1 MYLKLL
7 VEWSVPYREGVR
19 TRGKTD
25 IQTQMI
31 SWSMDDVTKKTLAYV
46 VLVLFIMVMLIPA
59 IPANFEF
66 GTWLVTLIIAAV
78 IVPLVLFLSLRYAQK
93 KTEEGDHELLT
104 WRGRTTEEWIDE
116 EDPDD
121 FEGEI
126 D

>member
-7 VEWSVPYREGVR
+7 VEWSVPYRKGVR

-25 IQTQMI
+25 IRTQMI
-31 SWSMDDVTKKTLAYV
+31 SCSMDDATKKTMAYI
-46 VLVLFIMVMLIPA
+46 VLVLFIMVMLIPV
-59 IPANFEF
+59 IPQTFEF

-78 IVPLVLFLSLRYAQK
+78 IVPLVLFLSLRYGQK
-93 KTEEGDHELLT
+93 KTDEGDQELLT
-104 WRGRTTEEWIDE
+104 WRGRTTEEWMDD